1 MHNRNYKKAIVF
13 GLCLTMLMP
22 LGSMAVT
29 SADSE
34 EDTAAVEDAVE
45 AADEITSGDEDT
57 TGSED
62 ELPEKI
68 TDEQAAAMAEKLSE
82 NDNFIL
88 YGDEKNERLGLYV
101 KSSGAYWWTSP
112 INVASED
119 QVVDPE
125 KGMAMKKALRKQIAS
140 SCAIKVGDLRQE
152 KRTESAAPIYSNKA
166 TTKWTKNDKGAVIEY
181 NYKSEGVKLKV
192 HYELCED
199 SLYVY
204 MNSSEVE
211 EANTSLVDGK
221 ILTKLQLCPYFAAAP
236 AVDYNGNPTS
246 GYMIIPDGSGAVIN

>member
-1 MHNRNYKKAIVF
+1 MHNKSYKKAIVF

-29 SADSE
+29 SADAE
-34 EDTAAVEDAVE
+34 EDTAAVEDAAVGAE
-45 AADEITSGDEDT
+45 ETASGDEET

-68 TDEQAAAMAEKLSE
+68 SDEQAADMAEKLSE

-101 KSSGAYWWTSP
+101 KESGTYWWTSP
-112 INVASED
+112 INVFSED

-125 KGMAMKKALRKQIAS
+125 KGVMMKSSLRKQIAS

-152 KRTESAAPIYSNKA
+152 KRSESASPVYSNKA
-166 TTKWTKNDKGAVIEY
+166 KQSGRPTIRVRSSSISTTPKA
-181 NYKSEGVKLKV
+181 LR
-192 HYELCED
+192 
-199 SLYVY
+199 
-204 MNSSEVE
+204 
-211 EANTSLVDGK
+211 
-221 ILTKLQLCPYFAAAP
+221 
-236 AVDYNGNPTS
+236 
-246 GYMIIPDGSGAVIN
+246 